1 MGCYGGLVFD
11 FWIMSKVG
19 EGFCKA
25 SKWSF
30 RIRCEGGGGGN
41 IRFLRLT

>member
-1 MGCYGGLVFD
+1 MLGGLVFD

-25 SKWSF
+25 NKWSF
-30 RIRCEGGGGGN
+30 RIRCEGGGVEILDFGG
-41 IRFLRLT
+41 